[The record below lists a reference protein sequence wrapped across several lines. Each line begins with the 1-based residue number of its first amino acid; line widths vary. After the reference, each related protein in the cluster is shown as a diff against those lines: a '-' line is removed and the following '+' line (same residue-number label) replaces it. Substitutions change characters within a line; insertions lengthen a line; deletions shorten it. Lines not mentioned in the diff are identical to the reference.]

1 MTLEE
6 FVNSLNLPIE
16 GKYLNN
22 EYRIQVNSS
31 NEFAQIFDSI
41 ALNTNLNA
49 LDDSIAT
56 EDETLFVYTDGYFEV
71 RLEAD
76 YNKDVYSITVGER

>member
-6 FVNSLNLPIE
+6 FVDSLNLPIE

-49 LDDSIAT
+49 LDDSVAT

>member
-56 EDETLFVYTDGYFEV
+56 EDETLFIYTDGYFEV